1 MRWVAVGVL
10 AVTLLAG
17 CGGDSPSGAASL
29 YESKYGAQNV
39 ACKEASVSSFYE
51 CTAHKN
57 GEPGARAMIKIGDH
71 EEVTVEKCTPVDPS
85 ASNEPCTGIGVPG
98 DEEVP

>member
-1 MRWVAVGVL
+1 MSIISHRIFI
-10 AVTLLAG
+10 
-17 CGGDSPSGAASL
+17 GAAIAFAAIGTAFADDFPLSGN
-29 YESKYGAQNV
+29 YTQNV

-57 GEPGARAMIKIGDH
+57 GEPGARAIIKIGDH

-85 ASNEPCTGIGVPG
+85 APNEPCTGIGVPG